1 MPPAAAD
8 TILRYFKNGNARPE
22 DFDLIVTG
30 DLGWEGG
37 SILCELLLAEGL
49 DIRSRYNDCGMMI
62 YDREGQ
68 DMHAGGSGCGCS
80 AVVLASH
87 LWPRLNRG
95 DLRQILL
102 IGTGAM
108 MSPAS
113 IQQGE
118 AIPAVAH
125 LVRIC
130 NEKYAGGQRDGLDS

>member
-1 MPPAAAD
+1 MAPAAAS
-8 TILRYFKNGNARPE
+8 TILRYFSGSGRSPE
-22 DFDLIVTG
+22 DFDGIYTG
-30 DLGWEGG
+30 DLGFEGG

-49 DIRSRYNDCGMMI
+49 DIRTIYNDCGMMI
-62 YDREGQ
+62 YSREKQ

-87 LWPRLNRG
+87 LLPRLETG
-95 DLRQILL
+95 ALRRILF

-108 MSPAS
+108 MSPSS

-125 LVRIC
+125 LVCLC
-130 NEKYAGGQRDGLDS
+130 NEKYRF